1 MILRRRCRSLRHRG
15 PRRARLFYFGL
26 VAAAYL
32 LGGPAWALL
41 VAGVAAILAALDG
54 RRPGGES

>member
-1 MILRRRCRSLRHRG
+1 MAWTALAVAGIAC
-15 PRRARLFYFGL
+15 L